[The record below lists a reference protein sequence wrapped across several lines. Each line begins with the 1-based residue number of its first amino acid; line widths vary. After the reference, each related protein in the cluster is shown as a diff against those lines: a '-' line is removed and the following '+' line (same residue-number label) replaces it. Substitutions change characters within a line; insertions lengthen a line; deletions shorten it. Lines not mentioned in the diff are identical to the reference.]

1 MPVRLQDNSN
11 EGCPDRA
18 YGTPGPLLRRARL
31 ALAVALTG
39 VCLMVATAT
48 ARDRAADIGLPT
60 APVDLR
66 LMYEWDTAALSV
78 PPVVP
83 PTLGEPDVA
92 YAMPARSA
100 TPTGGGT
107 NVHSLA
113 PSSARGWFVE
123 GGAAGAPAVA
133 QTADA
138 AVGLQGQ
145 RRAIGYRSDAWNAAL
160 KIGPQS
166 IGLSNLIMTDAER
179 PGVAANS
186 RFLNGALDTHLFA
199 LGDAGADDT
208 AAGSLLGQGTDQV
221 RGAAATFRPLR
232 RQYGEAA
239 VSALYYS
246 GRDEAADDTVQ
257 ARGQGWGVNLD
268 SSWLDRRF
276 DLDTEFSSTSY
287 REKGISAADARST
300 AHGMAV
306 RGGVDVVR
314 SSDFAQA
321 PFTLRVDGGWEWLDD
336 GFASLV
342 NDANGDDRE
351 RLYTDVTLDAGPLS
365 GRLSVGRT
373 RNNVADDLAAPTDR
387 TADFDVEMGY
397 ALGDSVSD
405 LLMRFVDL
413 PRGMS
418 TTELFWGRKVSRSGR
433 VYSPD
438 STEPEQP
445 QETTR
450 QHFVGLRF
458 GTGSLSTELRHE
470 RVGLIDGAAGSNSTE
485 TRNTDLSAE
494 WAVNRRLSLSLS
506 GGVSST
512 AGAAVDE
519 LDAGLGMKA
528 QIIPDRLAISFDY
541 GVDVDAAAARLDEY
555 RLSGEIDWQVVRPNG
570 RRAGVALSFRGSGD
584 RDRANA
590 SGHYEIFAA
599 LKLSPPRPA
608 R

>member
-1 MPVRLQDNSN
+1 VPVRLQDNSN

-48 ARDRAADIGLPT
+48 ARDRAADIGLPIE
-60 APVDLR
+60 PVDLR
-66 LMYEWDTAALSV
+66 LMHEWDTAV
-78 PPVVP
+78 PSPAV
-83 PTLGEPDVA
+83 GKIDVA

-100 TPTGGGT
+100 TPADGGA
-107 NVHSLA
+107 NVHSVA
-113 PSSARGWFVE
+113 SSSARGWFVE

-133 QTADA
+133 QTDDA

-145 RRAIGYRSDAWNAAL
+145 RRAIGYRSDAWNAAF

-166 IGLSNLIMTDAER
+166 IGMSNLIMTDVER

-186 RFLNGALDTHLFA
+186 SFLNGALDTHLFA

-221 RGAAATFRPLR
+221 RGVAATFRPLQR
-232 RQYGEAA
+232 RYGEAA

-246 GRDEAADDTVQ
+246 GRDEAADNTVQ

-287 REKGISAADARST
+287 QEKGISAADARST

-314 SSDFAQA
+314 QSDFAQA

-405 LLMRFVDL
+405 LVMRFVDL

-433 VYSPD
+433 VHSPD
-438 STEPEQP
+438 ATEPEQP
-445 QETTR
+445 QETKR

-458 GTGSLSTELRHE
+458 GTRSLSTELRHE

-485 TRNTDLSAE
+485 TSNTDLSAE

-512 AGAAVDE
+512 AGAVADD
-519 LDAGLGMKA
+519 LDAGLGLKA
-528 QIIPDRLAISFDY
+528 QIILDRLAISFDY
-541 GVDVDAAAARLDEY
+541 GVDVDAPAARLDEY

-599 LKLSPPRPA
+599 LKLSPPRPS